1 MTKRNNPKDA
11 ELMKDKGKF
20 SIEITYSGATASVI
34 VCDAVGVC
42 EVNSERV
49 RIITKR
55 GGLLIIGR
63 RLSVATLYDRSLEIS
78 GIIYEMKFGKRPG
91 EGV

>member
-1 MTKRNNPKDA
+1 MIKRQRMQDGEETQSNR
-11 ELMKDKGKF
+11 F
-20 SIEITYSGATASVI
+20 SIEISYSRGGASVI

-42 EVNSERV
+42 EADSLHV

-55 GGLLIIGR
+55 GGLLIVGR
-63 RLSVATLYDRSLEIS
+63 RLSVATLYDSSLEIS
-78 GIIYEMKFGKRPG
+78 GIIYEMKFGKRAG